1 MEKPVPKIYDV
12 GTLINYNFSEPKS
25 HAEQWGPVLIFG
37 LLSKILRGLALNM
50 NYHYG
55 KYKHSLD
62 DNVLYCCPLTFIYL
76 STKP

>member
-37 LLSKILRGLALNM
+37 LLRKILCGLALNM

-55 KYKHSLD
+55 KYKHL
-62 DNVLYCCPLTFIYL
+62 LYLR
-76 STKP
+76 

>member
-37 LLSKILRGLALNM
+37 LLRKIDPSWSCSKYEL
-50 NYHYG
+50 
-55 KYKHSLD
+55 SLW
-62 DNVLYCCPLTFIYL
+62 
-76 STKP
+76 